1 MDVDD
6 TFVRSDLGHVLDT
19 LVAMR
24 WDLGK
29 ALNDGE
35 DIPEMVKT
43 RMMWADSELDLATTA
58 LKVYLGGRGLPP
70 L

>member
-6 TFVRSDLGHVLDT
+6 TFLRSDLGHVLDT

-24 WDLGK
+24 WELSK
-29 ALNDGE
+29 ALHDGE
-35 DIPEMVKT
+35 EIPEMVKA
-43 RMMWADSELDLATTA
+43 RIKWADSELDLATTA
-58 LKVYLGGRGLPP
+58 LKMYLGGRGLPP